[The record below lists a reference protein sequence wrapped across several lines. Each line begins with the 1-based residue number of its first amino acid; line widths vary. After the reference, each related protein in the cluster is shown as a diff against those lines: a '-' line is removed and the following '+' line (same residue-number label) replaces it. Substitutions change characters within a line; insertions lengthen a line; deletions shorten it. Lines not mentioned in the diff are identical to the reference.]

1 MSYWKEHWVWY
12 TVAMVVL
19 VGMVVTGIF
28 TGGGEEE
35 GTGSSSRIEVEEVY
49 FVMTDQTQLYTNMD
63 ILVFITND
71 GKTDLSD
78 VTVRA
83 FAVETDS
90 NLARDEAVKVMG
102 ELKGQT
108 TIEGK
113 LTIKLPNNDTY
124 RVELLVFK
132 DGKLT
137 IRGSGTVNLKG
148 VGQASA
154 YKTDQGDDM
163 MMTPS
168 ESDDDGSGF
177 ADGSSGSAICMILLA
192 VFIIIVIVIVVTI
205 VLKKKN

>member
-1 MSYWKEHWVWY
+1 MSYLKEHWKWY
-12 TVAMVVL
+12 TIAIVIL
-19 VGMVVTGIF
+19 VGMVVAGILTGNDD
-28 TGGGEEE
+28 EEE
-35 GTGSSSRIEVEEVY
+35 GSSPSSRIEVEEVY

-71 GKTDLSD
+71 GKIDLSD

-90 NLARDEAVKVMG
+90 NLARDEAVKILG

-113 LTIKLPNNDTY
+113 LTIELPNNDTY

-148 VGQASA
+148 VGQASP
-154 YKTDQGDDM
+154 YKTDKDDDKIS
-163 MMTPS
+163 PCDS
-168 ESDDDGSGF
+168 GGDGSGF
-177 ADGSSGSAICMILLA
+177 ADGSGFSAICIVLLA
-192 VFIIIVIVIVVTI
+192 VLIIIGIVIAVI
-205 VLKKKN
+205 IIQKKTG